1 MRRRELDEAPFYI
14 FAFAKYACLNLAETF
29 GIHVERRLKYALF
42 GLLNGGA
49 AVESVD
55 PSEIDLAACRRV
67 LLVRVNVRMGN
78 LLLVTPA
85 LGALRRALPHARL
98 DVLCYEDYAALLAHD
113 PDVDRVI
120 GFHRRMLCNPAA
132 LARLARTLRRER
144 YDLVV
149 EGSRGASCF
158 GALLAGLSR
167 GRYRAAAAGSRYR
180 RFFNVHVP
188 RRRNVE
194 HKVDLLLAFLANLG
208 VPPVTRSL
216 NVVLTEGERVRA
228 DAIWRELGLTPGDP
242 TVGIIVGG
250 RGPKRWPRGQLVQI
264 IEHLQT
270 RPRLA
275 VVLFPGPEHRRQAIR
290 LCQDLVRP
298 VIVAPQVAIREFAAL
313 LHRCT
318 LVVAGD
324 TGPMHL
330 AAAVGVPTV
339 AVFHTTSA
347 NHYAPR
353 GPLHRAVQMHAK
365 GNIEDLLGAID
376 EVLEQHD
383 VGRVSSTAVAS
394 APFSKDPPRA
404 PVSGS

>member
-1 MRRRELDEAPFYI
+1 
-14 FAFAKYACLNLAETF
+14 
-29 GIHVERRLKYALF
+29 
-42 GLLNGGA
+42 
-49 AVESVD
+49 VESID
-55 PSEIDLAACRRV
+55 PSAIELASCRRV

-85 LGALRRALPHARL
+85 LAALRHALPHARL
-98 DVLCYEDYAALLAHD
+98 DVLCYEDYAPLLAHD

-120 GFHRRMLCNPAA
+120 AFHRRTLCNPAA
-132 LARLARTLRRER
+132 LARLARTLRRPR

-158 GALLAGLSR
+158 GALLAGLSG

-216 NVVLTEGERVRA
+216 KVVLTKAERARA
-228 DAIWRELGLTPGDP
+228 EADWHALGLTRGHP

-250 RGPKRWPRGQLVQI
+250 RGPKRWPRQQLLQLI
-264 IEHLQT
+264 RHLQA
-270 RPRLA
+270 RPGLS
-275 VVLFPGPEHRRQAIR
+275 VVLFPGPKHRREVSR
-290 LCQDLVRP
+290 LSRDLSNP
-298 VIVAPQVAIREFAAL
+298 VIVAPPVAVRDFAAL
-313 LHRCT
+313 LARCT
-318 LVVAGD
+318 LVVTGD
-324 TGPMHL
+324 TGAMHL

-347 NHYAPR
+347 AQYAPR
-353 GPLHRAVQMHAK
+353 GPLHRAVEVPA
-365 GNIEDLLGAID
+365 NRDLEDVLGAVGD
-376 EVLEQHD
+376 VLEREGA
-383 VGRVSSTAVAS
+383 GRTASTEV
-394 APFSKDPPRA
+394 R
-404 PVSGS
+404 